1 MDHHALGGVHEELHR
16 LSRAGAWD
24 QMPGLIDDDVLA
36 LFAVRGD
43 DPVEVAEAVRGRVQG
58 LADRVGLVSETTAPQ
73 ALAAVAAA
81 L

>member
-1 MDHHALGGVHEELHR
+1 MPALV
-16 LSRAGAWD
+16 
-24 QMPGLIDDDVLA
+24 DDDVLA

-43 DPVEVAEAVRGRVQG
+43 DPVAVAAEVRDRVEG
-58 LADRVGLVSETTAPQ
+58 LADRVGLVTETTAPA